1 MMKKI
6 RIWAMMTAAIMLLT
20 FGGMAMA
27 AERLDVSIDGTMLK
41 VRWET
46 NSDDCVLTVY
56 QNSWPFVVCNVKGV
70 DGGKDIPLNNLSG
83 KYSVRLKTDSGCLTA
98 DIVAVDATRKPTIV
112 PTATKEPEITF
123 KPVYTA
129 KPTAVSTPAATRKP
143 SAGTNQTSLAAGVVE
158 QVNIERAKL
167 GLSTLRVDPELT
179 RAACIRAREIVEK
192 FSHTRPD
199 GSSWSSISASAY
211 GENIAKGQK
220 TVDRVM
226 ASWMSS
232 DGHRKNILKASFGS
246 IGVCA
251 YVHNGI
257 TYWVQLFGK

>member
-1 MMKKI
+1 MVKKI
-6 RIWAMMTAAIMLLT
+6 RIWTVMIAAIMLLA
-20 FGGMAMA
+20 FAGSAMA
-27 AERLDVSIDGTMLK
+27 TERLSASIEGAMLK

-46 NSDDCVLTVY
+46 SCDDCVLTVY
-56 QNSWPFVVCNVKGV
+56 QNSWPIVVCNVKGM

-83 KYSVRLKTDSGCLTA
+83 KYSARLKTDSGCLKA
-98 DIVAVDATRKPTIV
+98 DIVAVDATRKPTIA

-123 KPVYTA
+123 KPVHTA
-129 KPTAVSTPAATRKP
+129 EPTSTPVATRKP
-143 SAGTNQTSLAAGVVE
+143 FAGSNQNSLAASVVD
-158 QVNIERAKL
+158 QVNMERAKQ

-199 GSSWSSISASAY
+199 GSSWSTVSNSAY

>member
-1 MMKKI
+1 MKKI
-6 RIWAMMTAAIMLLT
+6 RIWAMITATVMLLT

-27 AERLDVSIDGTMLK
+27 TERLSASIEGEMMK

-46 NSDDCVLTVY
+46 GSDDCVLTVY
-56 QNSWPFVVCNVKGV
+56 QNGWPFVVCNVKGT

-98 DIVAVDATRKPTIV
+98 DIVAVDTTRKPTIA
-112 PTATKEPEITF
+112 PTTTKEPEITF
-123 KPVYTA
+123 KPVHTA
-129 KPTAVSTPAATRKP
+129 KPTAASTPAATRKP
-143 SAGTNQTSLAAGVVE
+143 VSGANQTSLAAGVVE
-158 QVNIERAKL
+158 QVNMERAKQ
-167 GLSTLRVDPELT
+167 GLSILKVDPELT

-199 GSSWSSISASAY
+199 GSSWSTVSSSAY

-232 DGHRKNILKASFGS
+232 DGHRRTILKESYGS

>member
-1 MMKKI
+1 MKKI
-6 RIWAMMTAAIMLLT
+6 KIWAMITLAVMLLT
-20 FGGMAMA
+20 FAGPAMA
-27 AERLDVSIDGTMLK
+27 TERLNASIEGAMLK

-46 NSDDCVLTVY
+46 SSEDCVLTVY
-56 QNSWPFVVCNVKGV
+56 QNSWPFVVSNVKGV

-98 DIVAVDATRKPTIV
+98 DIVAVDTPWKPTAT
-112 PTATKEPEITF
+112 PTITKEPEITF
-123 KPVYTA
+123 KPVHTA
-129 KPTAVSTPAATRKP
+129 EPTSTPVATRKP
-143 SAGTNQTSLAAGVVE
+143 FGGSNQTSLAAGVVD
-158 QVNIERAKL
+158 QVNMERAKQ

-192 FSHTRPD
+192 FSHIRPD
-199 GSSWSSISASAY
+199 GSSWSTVSNSAY